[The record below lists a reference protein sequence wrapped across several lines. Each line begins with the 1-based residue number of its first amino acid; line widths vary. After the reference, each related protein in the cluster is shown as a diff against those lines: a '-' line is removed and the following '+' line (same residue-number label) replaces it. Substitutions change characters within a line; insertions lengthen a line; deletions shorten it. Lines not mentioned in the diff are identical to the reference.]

1 MGIFR
6 QFPYSNFHDM
16 NMDEI
21 IKICRELQDA
31 WAATSAE
38 WASYKDFID
47 NYFAT
52 LDVSQEVLQ
61 ALRTLAAS
69 GELNTIIDPVIA
81 TETAAWLAE
90 HITITQGETVIDDT
104 LSVAGAA
111 ADAAAVG
118 ARFAEN
124 DIKYNNRISEISE
137 AYGLN
142 IFNPYTCVKNIFLNA
157 TTGEP
162 ESNNNYIA
170 SDFIAVNGPI
180 TFKMFEYTG
189 DARYRI
195 YKYDSNRNFINRVIA
210 SPSDYPNGFTI
221 SATGYV
227 RINIDNTATSN
238 ANIYKYMTA
247 EGSVQ
252 LTEFIPYYTAL
263 DRISRNYIH
272 QIDANTA
279 SSGVL
284 DVKIIDNA
292 YVNSTG
298 IVTAGGAYSLYCMK
312 IPAGCIINKIAESA
326 YSDGVFYGLYENE
339 PEIGSTSYYGVRY
352 GTSYVDEINNIRISE
367 AMNWIAIRFKQPD
380 IPKVSIFNYEFLQQQ
395 IFENHYKGM
404 LSMFTRIGCVGDSFT
419 AGTIFQNTTDRV
431 VARGSSYPA
440 NLTRLYGVE
449 AVNYGASGATTGDY
463 LTRADGLPKI
473 LNDDPCQLYIIALGL
488 NDKTQNVDIGTIND
502 IHEDY
507 TENPNTFIGNMGRII
522 AQIREHAPDAKI
534 VLLKSLWPVNIPV
547 SYTPSAYYNYNND
560 ALIAIA
566 DHYDIPVIETID
578 NYFLRK
584 YANLWIGYHPT
595 APLYAGLARE
605 IANMIEKDMWYN
617 TEYYNDFYILN

>member
-1 MGIFR
+1 MGVFR
-6 QFPYSNFHDM
+6 NFPYSNFHEM
-16 NMDEI
+16 NLDEI
-21 IKICRELQDA
+21 LKIVKNLSEEWDA
-31 WAATSAE
+31 TKTE
-38 WASYKDFID
+38 WATYKDFID
-47 NYFAT
+47 NYFAN
-52 LDVSQEVLQ
+52 LDVSQEVLN
-61 ALRTLAAS
+61 ALRVMALS

-81 TETAAWLAE
+81 TETANWLTE
-90 HITITQGETVIDDT
+90 HITITQGETVIDNSLT
-104 LSVAGAA
+104 ISGAA

-118 ARFAEN
+118 ERFSDN

-137 AYGLN
+137 AYGIN
-142 IFNPYTCVKNIFLNA
+142 IFNPYTCIKNIFLNA

-195 YKYDSNRNFINRVIA
+195 YKYDSNKNFIGRIVSN
-210 SPSDYPNGFTI
+210 PTDYPNGFTI
-221 SATGYV
+221 SASGFV
-227 RINIDNTATSN
+227 RVNIDNTATSN
-238 ANIYKYMTA
+238 ANIYKYMA
-247 EGSVQ
+247 VIGSVQ
-252 LTEFIPYYTAL
+252 ITEFTPYYTAL

-272 QIDANTA
+272 QINANIA

-284 DVKIIDNA
+284 NFKIIDNA
-292 YVNSTG
+292 YVNSNG
-298 IVTAGGAYSLYCMK
+298 VVTAGGSYSLYCME
-312 IPAGCIINKIAESA
+312 IPGGCTINKIAESE

-339 PEIGSTSYYGVRY
+339 PEIGSESYFGRRY
-352 GTSYVDEINNIRISE
+352 GTSFVDEINNIRIAE
-367 AMNWIAIRFKQPD
+367 AMKWIAIRFKQPD
-380 IPKVSIFNYEFLQQQ
+380 IPKISIFNYEFSQMLVT
-395 IFENHYKGM
+395 ENHYKGM

-419 AGTIFQNTTDRV
+419 AGTIFQNASDRV

-440 NLTRLYGVE
+440 NLARLYGIE
-449 AVNYGASGATTGDY
+449 AINYGASGATTKDY
-463 LTRADGLPKI
+463 LARPDGISKI

-488 NDKTQNVDIGTIND
+488 NDKTQNVDVGTIND

-522 AQIREHAPDAKI
+522 AQIHNHAPNAKI
-534 VLLKSLWPVNIPV
+534 VLLKSLWPVNLPI
-547 SYTPSAYYNYNND
+547 SYTPSKYYNYNNE

-566 DHYDIPVIETID
+566 NYYNIPVIETLD

-605 IANMIEKDMWYN
+605 IADMIEKDMWNN
-617 TEYYNDFYILN
+617 TEYYNDFYLLT